1 MKENVARITG
11 TLRITHLWSSWPHE
25 KLAQVYGSVKV
36 NGMVW
41 HFIVCVRSANVKMKY
56 TGRQLGRIA
65 NM

>member
-11 TLRITHLWSSWPHE
+11 TLRITHLWSSWPNE
-25 KLAQVYGSVKV
+25 NLAQVYGSVKV